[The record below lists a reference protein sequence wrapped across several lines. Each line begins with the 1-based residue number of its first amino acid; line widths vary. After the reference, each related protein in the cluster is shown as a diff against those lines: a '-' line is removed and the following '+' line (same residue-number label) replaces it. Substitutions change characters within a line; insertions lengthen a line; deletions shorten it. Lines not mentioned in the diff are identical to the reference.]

1 MACSGCDARGGAD
14 RDRTRA
20 RPESQGWFVLN
31 ARETASARRDR
42 STGPEWGAYPVDDAA
57 MRHGAGV
64 ERETTHPP
72 EAYAQFGKS
81 ELTRYRESW
90 L

>member
-1 MACSGCDARGGAD
+1 
-14 RDRTRA
+14 
-20 RPESQGWFVLN
+20 
-31 ARETASARRDR
+31 
-42 STGPEWGAYPVDDAA
+42 